1 MARGGLPVPDLNQSM
16 LFLHLVGLTLGM
28 ASGWGNLVMGKLIA
42 DAQPGERPVLARF
55 PPAIA
60 KVGGVGLLLLWV
72 TGFLLV
78 FWKWNGFG
86 GLPWQFH
93 AKFTGVVLLTAT
105 IGVIHAHMAKAR
117 RGDMAAA
124 KRLPVLGM
132 TATLLSLTVVLFA
145 VLAFD

>member
-1 MARGGLPVPDLNQSM
+1 VPDLNQFL

-28 ASGWGNLVMGKLIA
+28 ASGWGNMTMGRLIEE
-42 DAQPGERPVLARF
+42 AQPAERPVLARF

-60 KVGGVGLLLLWV
+60 RVGGVGLLLLWV
-72 TGFLLV
+72 TGFWLV
-78 FWKWNGFG
+78 FGKWNGFG

-93 AKFTGVVLLTAT
+93 AKFTGVVLLTGA
-105 IGVIHAHMAKAR
+105 IGLIHATMARAR

-132 TATLLSLTVVLFA
+132 IATTLSLLVVLFA

>member
-1 MARGGLPVPDLNQSM
+1 MPDLNQFL

-28 ASGWGNLVMGKLIA
+28 ASGWGNMTMGKLMAEASPA
-42 DAQPGERPVLARF
+42 DRPVLARF

-60 KVGGVGLLLLWV
+60 RVGGVGLLLLWV

-93 AKFTGVVLLTAT
+93 AKLTGVVLLTGT
-105 IGVIHAHMAKAR
+105 IGMIHAHMARAR
-117 RGDMAAA
+117 RGDVAAA
-124 KRLPVLGM
+124 GRLPVLGM
-132 TATLLSLTVVLFA
+132 IATVLSLLVVLFA